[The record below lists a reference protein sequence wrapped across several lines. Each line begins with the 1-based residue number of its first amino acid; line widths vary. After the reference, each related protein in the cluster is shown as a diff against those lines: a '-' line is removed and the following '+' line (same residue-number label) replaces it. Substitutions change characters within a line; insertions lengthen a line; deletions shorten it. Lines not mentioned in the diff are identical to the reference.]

1 MFMHKS
7 ARITAV
13 FAVFVAT
20 VFASGRAA
28 LAVNVPDPG
37 GVESPPPLPPMDP
50 TVAVASGPN
59 WTMLVAAV
67 IALVIVAA
75 LVALYRS
82 GARPRAAR
90 HA

>member
-59 WTMLVAAV
+59 WTMVVAAV